1 MAVKNKIVIYIDGI
15 SYTPKLVIPV
25 KIGELLD
32 ERLDECTISLRNVK
46 VERFAP
52 MTPVELVITNDVY
65 WGEYDKDK
73 VYHREEAV
81 KYFLLADDAAT
92 ESLLGKGFYD
102 HDLALIEVTRAA
114 ELIVVD
120 TITFTN
126 DIGRNYAANAK
137 PISPDT
143 TENPAYS

>member
-15 SYTPKLVIPV
+15 SYTPKLVTPL

-32 ERLDECTISLRNVK
+32 ERLDECTVSLRNVK

-52 MTPVELVITNDVY
+52 MTPVEIVITNDVY
-65 WGEYDKDK
+65 FGEYNRDK

-81 KYFLLADDAAT
+81 KYFLVADDVAD
-92 ESLLGKGFYD
+92 ESIIGKGFYN

-114 ELIVVD
+114 ELVVVD

-126 DIGRNYAANAK
+126 DIGRNYAANSTIAE
-137 PISPDT
+137 PIL
-143 TENPAYS
+143 